1 MWLQRLGGPSLAHT
15 IAEALP
21 MSKSK
26 PTAVSIMHLFMPLPP
41 FLLTSAFPETTVFYE
56 YRIAGKYG

>member
-1 MWLQRLGGPSLAHT
+1 MWLQRPGGPSLAHT
-15 IAEALP
+15 TAEALP

-41 FLLTSAFPETTVFYE
+41 FLLTSASTETAVFMDTE
-56 YRIAGKYG
+56 